1 MYESKKYVSGLIV
14 VLIVASLSYALSFI
28 YNAPAMLFALL
39 LGMTISFINHSK
51 KFADGIDF
59 AASVLLKIGIVL
71 MGFRLVFEDINA
83 FGFLPIGCI
92 FLIVLLTLCF
102 GIGLS
107 YLFKKNITL
116 GLVSGAG
123 VAICG
128 ASAVLAVNAV
138 LPTKLQKSNNS
149 IFVIVTITIL
159 STLSMIIFPVF
170 AKFFD
175 LSNFVSGFLIGSTIH
190 DVAQVVGAGYSIND
204 DAGILATFFKMV
216 RVLALPVVIL
226 AVSYCYNSR
235 DRSVLNF
242 PIFILGF
249 LVTAFLANSVEFP
262 DFIINSSV
270 TISSWLLVCAI
281 AAIGMKTQ
289 FSDMKK
295 VDLSLFLFVTME
307 SIFILLLSLGFLNF
321 VLK

>member
-14 VLIVASLSYALSFI
+14 VFFVASLSYALSFI

-39 LGMTISFINHSK
+39 LGMTISFINQSK

-92 FLIVLLTLCF
+92 FFIVLLTLCF

-307 SIFILLLSLGFLNF
+307 SLFILFVSLGLINF
-321 VLK
+321 VLT

>member
-1 MYESKKYVSGLIV
+1 LYESKKYVSGLIV
-14 VLIVASLSYALSFI
+14 VFFVASLSYALSFI

-59 AASVLLKIGIVL
+59 AASVLLKIGVVL

-107 YLFKKNITL
+107 YFFKKNITL

-138 LPTKLQKSNNS
+138 LPTKLQKTNNS
-149 IFVIVTITIL
+149 IFVILTITIL

-307 SIFILLLSLGFLNF
+307 SIFILLVSLGFLNF

>member
-14 VLIVASLSYALSFI
+14 VFFVASLSYALSFI

-107 YLFKKNITL
+107 YFFKKNITL

-307 SIFILLLSLGFLNF
+307 SIFILLVSLGFLNF

>member
-14 VLIVASLSYALSFI
+14 VFFVASLSYALSFI

-39 LGMTISFINHSK
+39 LGMTISFINQST

-92 FLIVLLTLCF
+92 FFIVLLTLCF

-307 SIFILLLSLGFLNF
+307 SLFILFVSLGLINF
-321 VLK
+321 VLT

>member
-14 VLIVASLSYALSFI
+14 VFFVASLSYTLSFI

-59 AASVLLKIGIVL
+59 AASVLLKIGIVF

-107 YLFKKNITL
+107 YFLKKNITL

-307 SIFILLLSLGFLNF
+307 SIFILLVSLGFLNF

>member
-14 VLIVASLSYALSFI
+14 VFIVSSLSHALSFI

-39 LGMTISFINHSK
+39 LGMTISFINQNT

-71 MGFRLVFEDINA
+71 MGFRLIFEDINA
-83 FGFLPIGCI
+83 FGFLPIVCI
-92 FLIVLLTLCF
+92 FFIVLLTLCF

-107 YLFKKNITL
+107 YIFKKNITL

-307 SIFILLLSLGFLNF
+307 SIFILLVSLGFLNF

>member
-1 MYESKKYVSGLIV
+1 MYEGKKYVSGLIV
-14 VLIVASLSYALSFI
+14 VFFVASLSYALSFI

-83 FGFLPIGCI
+83 FGLLPIGCI
-92 FLIVLLTLCF
+92 FFIVLLTLCF

-107 YLFKKNITL
+107 YFFKKNITL

-270 TISSWLLVCAI
+270 TVSSWLLVCAI

-307 SIFILLLSLGFLNF
+307 SIFILLVSLGFLNF

>member
-14 VLIVASLSYALSFI
+14 VFFVASLSYTLSFI

-59 AASVLLKIGIVL
+59 AASVLLKIGIVF

-107 YLFKKNITL
+107 YFFKKNITL

-307 SIFILLLSLGFLNF
+307 SIFILLVSLGFLNF

>member
-14 VLIVASLSYALSFI
+14 VFFVASLSCALSFI

-71 MGFRLVFEDINA
+71 MGFRLIFEDINA
-83 FGFLPIGCI
+83 FGFLPIVCI
-92 FLIVLLTLCF
+92 FFIVLLTLCF

-107 YLFKKNITL
+107 YIFKKNITL

-175 LSNFVSGFLIGSTIH
+175 LSNFASGFLIGSTIH

-235 DRSVLNF
+235 DRSVINF

-307 SIFILLLSLGFLNF
+307 SIFILLVSLGFLNF

>member
-39 LGMTISFINHSK
+39 LGMTISFINQNT
-51 KFADGIDF
+51 KFTDGIDF

-83 FGFLPIGCI
+83 FGLLPIGCI
-92 FLIVLLTLCF
+92 FFIVLLTLCF

-107 YLFKKNITL
+107 YFFKKNITL

-235 DRSVLNF
+235 DRSVINF

-307 SIFILLLSLGFLNF
+307 SIFILLVSLGVLNF

>member
-14 VLIVASLSYALSFI
+14 VFFVASLSYALSFI

-107 YLFKKNITL
+107 YFFKKNITL

-226 AVSYCYNSR
+226 VVSYWYNSR

-307 SIFILLLSLGFLNF
+307 SIFILLVSLGFLNF

>member
-14 VLIVASLSYALSFI
+14 VFLVASLSYALSFI

-59 AASVLLKIGIVL
+59 AASNLLKIGIVL

-92 FLIVLLTLCF
+92 FFIVLLTLCF

-107 YLFKKNITL
+107 YFFKKNITL

-307 SIFILLLSLGFLNF
+307 SIFILLVSLGFLNF

>member
-14 VLIVASLSYALSFI
+14 VFFVASLSYALSFI

-39 LGMTISFINHSK
+39 LGMTISFINQST

-92 FLIVLLTLCF
+92 FFIVLLTLCF

-307 SIFILLLSLGFLNF
+307 SIFILLVSLGFLNF

>member
-14 VLIVASLSYALSFI
+14 VFFVASLSYALSFI

-92 FLIVLLTLCF
+92 FFIVLLTLCF

-289 FSDMKK
+289 LSDMKK

-307 SIFILLLSLGFLNF
+307 SIFILLVSLGFLNF

>member
-14 VLIVASLSYALSFI
+14 VFFVASLSYALSFI

-39 LGMTISFINHSK
+39 LGMTISFIKHSK

-83 FGFLPIGCI
+83 FGFMPIGCI
-92 FLIVLLTLCF
+92 FFIVLLTLCF

-107 YLFKKNITL
+107 YFFKKNITL

-307 SIFILLLSLGFLNF
+307 SIFILLVSLGFLNF

>member
-14 VLIVASLSYALSFI
+14 VFFVASLSYALSFI

-107 YLFKKNITL
+107 YFFKKNITL

-262 DFIINSSV
+262 DFVINSSV

-307 SIFILLLSLGFLNF
+307 SIFILLVSLGFLNF

>member
-1 MYESKKYVSGLIV
+1 
-14 VLIVASLSYALSFI
+14 
-28 YNAPAMLFALL
+28 
-39 LGMTISFINHSK
+39 
-51 KFADGIDF
+51 
-59 AASVLLKIGIVL
+59 
-71 MGFRLVFEDINA
+71 
-83 FGFLPIGCI
+83 
-92 FLIVLLTLCF
+92 
-102 GIGLS
+102 
-107 YLFKKNITL
+107 
-116 GLVSGAG
+116 
-123 VAICG
+123 
-128 ASAVLAVNAV
+128 
-138 LPTKLQKSNNS
+138 
-149 IFVIVTITIL
+149 
-159 STLSMIIFPVF
+159 MIIFPVF

-204 DAGILATFFKMV
+204 DAGILAIFFKMV

-226 AVSYCYNSR
+226 VVSYWYNSR

-307 SIFILLLSLGFLNF
+307 SIFILLVSLGFLNF

>member
-1 MYESKKYVSGLIV
+1 LYESKKYVSGLLV
-14 VLIVASLSYALSFI
+14 VFIVASLSYALSFI

-39 LGMTISFINHSK
+39 LGMTISFINQNT
-51 KFADGIDF
+51 KFTDGIDF

-107 YLFKKNITL
+107 YFFKKNITL

-226 AVSYCYNSR
+226 VVSYWYNSR

-262 DFIINSSV
+262 EFIINSSV

-307 SIFILLLSLGFLNF
+307 SLFILFVSLGLINF
-321 VLK
+321 VLT

>member
-1 MYESKKYVSGLIV
+1 LYESKKYVSGLIV
-14 VLIVASLSYALSFI
+14 VFFVASLSYALSFI

-59 AASVLLKIGIVL
+59 AASNLLKIGIVL

-107 YLFKKNITL
+107 YFFKKNITL

-226 AVSYCYNSR
+226 VVSYWYNSR

-262 DFIINSSV
+262 EFIINSSV

-307 SIFILLLSLGFLNF
+307 SLFILFVSLGLINF
-321 VLK
+321 VLI

>member
-14 VLIVASLSYALSFI
+14 VFFVASLSYTLSFI

-59 AASVLLKIGIVL
+59 AASVLLKIGIVF

-107 YLFKKNITL
+107 YFLKKNITL

-159 STLSMIIFPVF
+159 STLSMILLPVF

-307 SIFILLLSLGFLNF
+307 SIFILLVSLGFLNF

>member
-1 MYESKKYVSGLIV
+1 MYKSKKYVSGLIV
-14 VLIVASLSYALSFI
+14 VFIVASLSYALSII

-39 LGMTISFINHSK
+39 LGMTISFINHSI

-71 MGFRLVFEDINA
+71 MGFRLIFEDINA
-83 FGFLPIGCI
+83 FGFLPIVCI
-92 FLIVLLTLCF
+92 FFIVLLTLCF

-107 YLFKKNITL
+107 YIFKKNITL

-204 DAGILATFFKMV
+204 DAGILAIFFKMV

-226 AVSYCYNSR
+226 AVSYWYNSR

-262 DFIINSSV
+262 DVIINSFV

-295 VDLSLFLFVTME
+295 VELSLFLFVTME